1 MPNGGS
7 LPVVCVCVAQ
17 VNPSFFCFRPRFLP
31 TPCTLVTNHPTQP
44 FTHPPEKLR
53 ANKCTKEKRADSTL
67 GTSQAVP
74 NPSTIRALCH
84 LTSEVGRD
92 PVYLTRYGRQQMKR
106 ISALF
111 QRSSPAGKPWE
122 RTSFSCS
129 VLLWW
134 LSGLSRG
141 RFQVGIRQ
149 LPKTPLQ
156 WVEVEA

>member
-1 MPNGGS
+1 MG
-7 LPVVCVCVAQ
+7 LCQLCVCVAQ
-17 VNPSFFCFRPRFLP
+17 VNPSLFCFHPLFLP
-31 TPCTLVTNHPTQP
+31 TPCTPVPNHPTQP
-44 FTHPPEKLR
+44 FTHPPDKLR
-53 ANKCTKEKRADSTL
+53 VNKYTKQKRADSTL

-74 NPSTIRALCH
+74 HPSTIRALCH

-92 PVYLTRYGRQQMKR
+92 PVYLTQYGRQQMNR

-111 QRSSPAGKPWE
+111 QRSSPASKPWE

-129 VLLWW
+129 VLPWW
-134 LSGLSRG
+134 PSGLSRG

-149 LPKTPLQ
+149 LPKTPLK